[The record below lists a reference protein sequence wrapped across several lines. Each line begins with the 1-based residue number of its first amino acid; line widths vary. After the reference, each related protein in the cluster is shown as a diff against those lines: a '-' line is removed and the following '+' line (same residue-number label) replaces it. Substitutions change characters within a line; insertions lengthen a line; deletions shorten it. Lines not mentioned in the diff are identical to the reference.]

1 VSWTST
7 DLSNHQLEVTA
18 MPGSALTCFGVEGQL
33 ARLYYLGPE
42 YRVNE
47 LAWDPN
53 NGKFVNTPL

>member
-1 VSWTST
+1 
-7 DLSNHQLEVTA
+7 